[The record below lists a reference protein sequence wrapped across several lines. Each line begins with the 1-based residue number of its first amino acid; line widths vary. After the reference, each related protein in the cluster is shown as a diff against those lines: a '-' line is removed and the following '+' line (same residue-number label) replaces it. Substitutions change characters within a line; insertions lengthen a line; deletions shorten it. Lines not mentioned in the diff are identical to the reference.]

1 MPPAK
6 PQSNAVANAG
16 TFIAVMLLLVCSL
29 GLFLLVMMVNPFIM
43 GIILVPTVLGPLAAF
58 QYLAWGRWLN
68 ILHEEDK
75 AREAE
80 NK

>member
-1 MPPAK
+1 
-6 PQSNAVANAG
+6 
-16 TFIAVMLLLVCSL
+16 MLLLVCSL